1 MKIKEKNKGAWA
13 IAEHGKHLIKSS
25 SEKGSLELKKK
36 NLDELVNERMFEIK
50 NSNEGINFN
59 NLTYYHT
66 SKNDPKY
73 SVRFKDSLIVY
84 NDIKMVAYVYRKK
97 KKFKKNFDKN

>member
-36 NLDELVNERMFEIK
+36 K
-50 NSNEGINFN
+50 S
-59 NLTYYHT
+59 
-66 SKNDPKY
+66 
-73 SVRFKDSLIVY
+73 
-84 NDIKMVAYVYRKK
+84 
-97 KKFKKNFDKN
+97 

>member
-36 NLDELVNERMFEIK
+36 ILM
-50 NSNEGINFN
+50 
-59 NLTYYHT
+59 
-66 SKNDPKY
+66 
-73 SVRFKDSLIVY
+73 SLLM
-84 NDIKMVAYVYRKK
+84 KGCLK
-97 KKFKKNFDKN
+97 